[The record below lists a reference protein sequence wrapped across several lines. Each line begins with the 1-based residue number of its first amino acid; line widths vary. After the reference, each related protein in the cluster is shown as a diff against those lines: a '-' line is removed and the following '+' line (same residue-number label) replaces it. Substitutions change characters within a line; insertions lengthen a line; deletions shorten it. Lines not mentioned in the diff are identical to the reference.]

1 MTNDIS
7 DSKQDGPKWG
17 KFALSMVAG
26 AFAGAVGSALVLA
39 LMDGGLF
46 GDIGKSETIALMV
59 AAVYVFIAIGVG
71 VGAASPSFGTRF
83 LNVEDA
89 DELREQQQ
97 SLIASAIA
105 MLAIGLVLG
114 VIAVAGPGGAIP
126 SMVGAIVAGILFVV
140 SVIFGIRS
148 MKFADELMNAVNR
161 ETGSTAY
168 YMIFVVVGG
177 WAALAHLE
185 LLAAPRMLDL
195 LSLFWVIGLFATFWA
210 TGKRGMLSPR

>member
-114 VIAVAGPGGAIP
+114 VIAAAGPGGAIP

>member
-7 DSKQDGPKWG
+7 DTKQDGPKWG

-26 AFAGAVGSALVLA
+26 ALGGFAGSAFVLS
-39 LMDGGLF
+39 MTDGGLF
-46 GDIGKSETIALMV
+46 GDIGNSETIALMV
-59 AAVYVFIAIGVG
+59 AMLYIVIAIGVG
-71 VGAASPSFGTRF
+71 VGAISPSFGTRF

-97 SLIASAIA
+97 SLVASAIA
-105 MLAIGLVLG
+105 MLSIGLVLA
-114 VIAVAGPGGAIP
+114 VIAAAGPGGVIP
-126 SMVGAIVAGILFVV
+126 SKIGAIVAGVLLVI
-140 SVIFGIRS
+140 SVFFGVRS

-161 ETGSTAY
+161 ETGSAAY
-168 YMIFVVVGG
+168 YMIFAVIGG

-185 LLAAPRMLDL
+185 LVAAPQMLDL
-195 LSLFWVIGLFATFWA
+195 LSLFWTLGLFATFWV